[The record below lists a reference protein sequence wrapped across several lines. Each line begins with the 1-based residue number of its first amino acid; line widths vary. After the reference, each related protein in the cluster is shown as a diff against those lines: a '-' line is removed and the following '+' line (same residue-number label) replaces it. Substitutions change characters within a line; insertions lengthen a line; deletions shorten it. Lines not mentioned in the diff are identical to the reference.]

1 LVIFIDTSALI
12 ALVDDQDVFHAN
24 AIQQW
29 RILLENQETLL
40 CNNYVVLE
48 TMSLI
53 QRRFGMRYIDLLNSE
68 FLYLLK
74 LHWIDEEEHHSVV
87 QTFLEINRRNLSL
100 VDCSSFSTMRQ
111 LGIQSVF
118 TFDLHFREQ
127 GFHVIP

>member
-118 TFDLHFREQ
+118 TFDPHFREQ